1 MRLYPEAG
9 GTEVGVSSSRT
20 SAGSVP
26 RPLTAGDGTGAHTS
40 RRAELESAHRVAGR
54 SGTAGTLDEVDYRA
68 LARFRRSLRAFLHF
82 SEEAARQAGVN
93 PAQHQLLVAIRGA
106 EGSEPPSVGDLAET
120 LMLRHHSAVE
130 LINRAQAAGL
140 VLRVEDAADHRRQR
154 VVLTAL
160 GTSKLSE
167 LSSRHR
173 EELRRFR
180 EEGLAALRDID

>member
-1 MRLYPEAG
+1 M
-9 GTEVGVSSSRT
+9 TETR
-20 SAGSVP
+20 
-26 RPLTAGDGTGAHTS
+26 TS
-40 RRAELESAHRVAGR
+40 RRAELETVNRVTERPGAAGVL
-54 SGTAGTLDEVDYRA
+54 AEVDYRA

-82 SEEAARQAGVN
+82 SEEAARQAGIN

-106 EGSEPPSVGDLAET
+106 DGSEPPSVGDLAET

-130 LINRAQAAGL
+130 LINRAQGAGL
-140 VLRVEDAADHRRQR
+140 VLRVEDPSDHRRQR
-154 VVLTAL
+154 VVLTDL
-160 GTSKLSE
+160 GLAKLRE